1 MCGEHRNKEN
11 LQTML
16 TSTANIFSIAWT
28 FFYKEK
34 NLGRFPIQV
43 KQSPGINKTHEATIN
58 KYKKSIQ
65 GHGRCPCFF
74 GFNLWI
80 WAASHLWY
88 IIAFSKEDVLALQM
102 TVRNKHSVSFSFIRF
117 SLKLVLLQ
125 QGSSYVGSSR
135 AAFIELSKV
144 QKKAATSSEQSQI
157 TCLLTEGEDSIHSSK
172 TLERSLEH

>member
-1 MCGEHRNKEN
+1 MCGGHRNKEN
-11 LQTML
+11 LQIML

-34 NLGRFPIQV
+34 ILGRFPIQV
-43 KQSPGINKTHEATIN
+43 KLSLGINKTHEATVN
-58 KYKKSIQ
+58 KYKRTLKDME
-65 GHGRCPCFF
+65 GVHVLF

-80 WAASHLWY
+80 WADSHLWY
-88 IIAFSKEDVLALQM
+88 IIAFSKQDVLALQM
-102 TVRNKHSVSFSFIRF
+102 TVLNKHSVSFSFERF

-125 QGSSYVGSSR
+125 QGSSYVGSLG